1 MLHIIIHT
9 ISPNPHL
16 SSIHSYIWGYLSDKY
31 GRRPILLV
39 GVFGSMVSTSL
50 FGLSPSYG
58 WAIAIRTFG
67 GLMNS
72 MNIFYYLHLQIKI
85 MIMCYLY
92 ILKVISLLQGVI
104 LVILLMLQTGRIIF
118 THLLSPSPPLP
129 PLPFSPSPP
138 LPLLSSRV

>member
-85 MIMCYLY
+85 MIMCFY
-92 ILKVISLLQGVI
+92 IHSKGNFAIARSYIGDI
-104 LVILLMLQTGRIIF
+104 TDATNR
-118 THLLSPSPPLP
+118 
-129 PLPFSPSPP
+129 
-138 LPLLSSRV
+138 